1 MNDFNNN
8 PVQNNEN
15 SKTFVLKSFTSRFF
29 ARVQY
34 IKALYCNKDTSK
46 EVTFKKYDGFSSDSE
61 LKNFFLP
68 KQLFL

>member
-1 MNDFNNN
+1 MNHFNNN
-8 PVQNNEN
+8 TTGE
-15 SKTFVLKSFTSRFF
+15 KKFTLESFTSRFI
-29 ARVQY
+29 ARVQV

-61 LKNFFLP
+61 LKNFFLL